1 MKGISLGIID
11 QKLISRWSQWGSSW
25 ALKWPRDLAVRRKN
39 YQKLAVGRRKK
50 LTVNSFSGDHNG
62 KIVTVSRNLDKILTV
77 SRKSYHLIETLFRVM
92 VLSRKVIGWKERKG
106 NINQERVSDSTPKFR
121 GSNCKKWLAGRWVNL
136 LERLINQLRSI
147 LPIYNADIFFK

>member
-25 ALKWPRDLAVRRKN
+25 ALKWPRDLAVRSKN
-39 YQKLAVGRRKK
+39 YQKLAVRSKNYQKLAVSRRKK

-77 SRKSYHLIETLFRVM
+77 SRKSHHLMETLFRVM
-92 VLSRKVIGWKERKG
+92 VLSWKVIGWKERKG

-136 LERLINQLRSI
+136 LERLIN
-147 LPIYNADIFFK
+147 